1 MYNLEQLKAF
11 VAVCE
16 NGSISAAARKLG
28 KAQSAVSSAVAN
40 LEIALNQTLFDR
52 SKKRSPSYV

>member
-28 KAQSAVSSAVAN
+28 KWQ
-40 LEIALNQTLFDR
+40 I
-52 SKKRSPSYV
+52 